1 MERIYRIA
9 KGGEIGYVGEHEGR
23 IHRLALR
30 GHDLFAGYDRAD
42 PLIGGLAGAIVLA
55 PVRPRKFVCVGLNYK
70 DHAAEMKKPLPAE
83 PMLFFKPST
92 AVLDPEAPILLPPA
106 VGRVDHEAE
115 LAVVIGRQ
123 AHRVPRARAW
133 DYVFGITAVN
143 DVTARDMQ
151 NKEIQ
156 YTRAKSF
163 DTFAPIGPCIARLG
177 DQPPPDSLGVEGWV
191 NDTCRQRSTIA
202 QLIFPIDFLIEYIS
216 FVMTLE
222 PGDVISTGTPAGVG
236 PLVNGDVVTIKV
248 EGVGALRNSVLD
260 EA

>member
-1 MERIYRIA
+1 MERIYRVA
-9 KGGEIGYVGEHEGR
+9 KGGEIGYVAEYEGR

-30 GHDLFAGYDRAD
+30 GRDLFSGYDRAD
-42 PLIGGLAGAIVLA
+42 PLIGGLTGAIVLA
-55 PVRPRKFVCVGLNYK
+55 PVRPRKFVCVGLNYR
-70 DHAAEMKKPLPAE
+70 DHALEMAKPLPAD

-92 AVLDPEAPILLPPA
+92 AVLDPDAPILLPPG

-115 LAVVIGRQ
+115 LAVVIGRN
-123 AHRVPRARAW
+123 AHRVSRASAW

-156 YTRAKSF
+156 YTRCKSF
-163 DTFAPIGPCIARLG
+163 DTFAPIGPCIATLDDRS
-177 DQPPPDSLGVEGWV
+177 SLGPLAIEGWV
-191 NDTCRQRSTIA
+191 NGTCRQRSTTA
-202 QLIFPIDFLIEYIS
+202 QLIFPVDFLIEYIS

-248 EGVGALRNSVLD
+248 ESVGELRNSVMD

>member
-1 MERIYRIA
+1 MERVYRVA
-9 KGGEIGYVGEHEGR
+9 KGGEIGYVAEHEGR
-23 IHRLALR
+23 IHHLALR
-30 GHDLFAGYDRAD
+30 GRDLFAGYDRAD

-55 PVRPRKFVCVGLNYK
+55 PVRPRKFVCIGLNYR
-70 DHAAEMKKPLPAE
+70 DHASEMAKALPAN
-83 PMLFFKPST
+83 PLLFFKPST
-92 AVLDPEAPILLPPA
+92 AVLDPEAPILLPPG

-115 LAVVIGRQ
+115 LAVVIGRH
-123 AHRVPRARAW
+123 AHRVSRAHAW

-151 NKEIQ
+151 NKETQ
-156 YTRAKSF
+156 YTRCKSF
-163 DTFAPIGPCIARLG
+163 DTFAPIGPCIATLDDRSSPG
-177 DQPPPDSLGVEGWV
+177 PLGVEGWV
-191 NDTCRQRSTIA
+191 NDECRQRGTTA

-248 EGVGALRNSVLD
+248 EGVGALRNSVID